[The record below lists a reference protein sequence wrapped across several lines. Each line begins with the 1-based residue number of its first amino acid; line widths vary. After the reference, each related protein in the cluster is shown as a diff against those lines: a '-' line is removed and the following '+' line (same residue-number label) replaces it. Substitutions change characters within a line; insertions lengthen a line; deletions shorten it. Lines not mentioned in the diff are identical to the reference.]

1 MTPDN
6 FKSSLAGK
14 APPAGLS
21 PAHCARYGG
30 PATTTGTKRIGS
42 SWTKTAGIV
51 PGCTPIFTV
60 SKGIWIT
67 PVIGIAKHTISQ
79 RRTDLP
85 RNGMRSLRRFWK
97 TGAPRKSLRSGKSCA
112 VRIVEPL

>member
-1 MTPDN
+1 LRFVEQRRHDTRQ
-6 FKSSLAGK
+6 FQEIACRESA
-14 APPAGLS
+14 ARRAFT
-21 PAHCARYGG
+21 HCARYGG

-67 PVIGIAKHTISQ
+67 PVIGIAKHTISRDARTCPEWDEIVAVLLEG
-79 RRTDLP
+79 RR
-85 RNGMRSLRRFWK
+85 
-97 TGAPRKSLRSGKSCA
+97 A
-112 VRIVEPL
+112 